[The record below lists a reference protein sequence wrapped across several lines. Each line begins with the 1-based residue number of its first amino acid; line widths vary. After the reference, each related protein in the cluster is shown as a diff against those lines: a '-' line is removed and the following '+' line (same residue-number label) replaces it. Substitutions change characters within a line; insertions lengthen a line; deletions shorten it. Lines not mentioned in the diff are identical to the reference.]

1 MAIATPHTQVFGGIV
16 MRATLLDAVGATG
29 DGEWIDVSGLRTSS
43 VHVIITAT
51 APMLLRGSNEPTK
64 PANNTHGF
72 SLQTHTV
79 TGGGIIEV
87 PCNWVK
93 AYVSAWTS
101 GTVTCYFYGVN
112 N

>member
-1 MAIATPHTQVFGGIV
+1 MAIAVTYSQVFKGV
-16 MRATLLDAVGATG
+16 VARATLLDAVVAIG

-43 VHVIITAT
+43 VHAILAGTAT
-51 APMLLRGSNEPTK
+51 VLVRGSNEPTR

-72 SLQTHTV
+72 SLQTHTA

-87 PCNWVK
+87 PCNWLK

-101 GTVTCYFYGVN
+101 GAVTVYFYGTN
-112 N
+112 